1 VTLKNTYQR
10 GKTIIYQRA
19 VPARLRDR
27 YPGRTVKHDL
37 KTNDLTVAAKAVATL
52 NQRYDA
58 EFYGLAMAPEAVPQS
73 LKAHAHAFLKARGLT
88 PAGTA
93 GGSEN
98 HPMAVE
104 LFHDAMDRKRMDH
117 AAGNEQ
123 EYRSATPSDYL
134 SPVEREAWQRLHGTA
149 PKTLSDA
156 LELHLEIH
164 PKRDDAKFLVYQR
177 RSFATLTAIVGNMA
191 FAECD
196 RATAR
201 RYLEAMLSK
210 GLTTA
215 TVRRNMNT
223 ITAVFNTYI
232 KENNLHRANPF
243 AGLAIPGEGQDSAKR
258 IPFTP
263 VELQTLTAACYTAD
277 DDCRWILAMLADTGA
292 RLAEVVG
299 LSLADIALDA
309 EVPHIVIQPH
319 PWRPLKNTGS
329 ARMVPL
335 VGSALWAAKRIKGAA
350 AVAGA
355 EGQRFAFPRYTSA
368 TECKATHA
376 SNTLNKWMRA
386 NGLDHTAHELRH
398 TLADRLRAVQCP
410 RAVQFVIEGH
420 SSQDVGDSYGNGYT
434 LTVKA
439 EWLGKVALPLQRT
452 VEPL

>member
-19 VPARLRDR
+19 VPRKLRDR
-27 YPGRTVKHDL
+27 YPGATVKHDL
-37 KTNDLTVAAKAVATL
+37 KTHDLTVAAKAVAVL

-58 EFYGLAMAPEAVPQS
+58 EFNGLSLTPEATPQS

-88 PAGTA
+88 PHGAA
-93 GGSEN
+93 GGPEN
-98 HPMAVE
+98 HPIAVE

-117 AAGNEQ
+117 AAGSER

-134 SPVEREAWQRLHGTA
+134 TPVEREAWQRLHGTA

-164 PKRDDAKFLVYQR
+164 PKRDDAKFTTYQR
-177 RSFATLTAIVGNMA
+177 RSFATLTATLGNMA
-191 FAECD
+191 FEECD

-201 RYLEAMLSK
+201 RYLEAML
-210 GLTTA
+210 LTGKTA
-215 TVRRNMNT
+215 TVRRNLNT

-232 KENNLHRANPF
+232 KENNLHRLNPF
-243 AGLAIPGEGQDSAKR
+243 AGLAIPGEGQDSIKR

-263 VELQTLTAACYTAD
+263 GELQALVTACYAAD

-292 RLAEVVG
+292 RLAEVAG
-299 LSLADIALDA
+299 LALSDIDLEA
-309 EVPHIVIQPH
+309 EVPHIIIQPH
-319 PWRPLKNTGS
+319 PWRTLKNTGS
-329 ARMVPL
+329 ARTVPL
-335 VGSALWAAKRIKGAA
+335 VGSALWAAQRIKGAA
-350 AVAGA
+350 GAG
-355 EGQRFAFPRYTSA
+355 QQFAFPRYTSA

-386 NGLDHTAHELRH
+386 NGLEHTAHELRH
-398 TLADRLRAVQCP
+398 TMADRLRDVQCP
-410 RAVQFVIEGH
+410 RAIQFVIEGH
-420 SSQDVGDSYGNGYT
+420 ATQDVGDSYGNGYT

-439 EWLGKVALPLQRT
+439 EWLGKVALPAP
-452 VEPL
+452 VV